1 MSEVP
6 EPVTGNPQA
15 SIPRRFFMN
24 ETSPNPMSA
33 ATVSAGEL
41 TDLVRGNE
49 QDLVARLTPLARRQ
63 SVTLDLS
70 RVERIDA
77 AGIAALITLHIN
89 AQAAGH
95 RFAVSNLSP
104 HVAEILALVGLEGI
118 LLSHNAIENSHC
130 GLHFQRP
137 AA

>member
-1 MSEVP
+1 
-6 EPVTGNPQA
+6 
-15 SIPRRFFMN
+15 MN
-24 ETSPNPMSA
+24 GTIPNPMSA

-41 TDLVRGNE
+41 TELVRGNE
-49 QDLVARLTPLARRQ
+49 QDLLARLTPLARRQ

-77 AGIAALITLHIN
+77 AGIAALITLHIS

-118 LLSHNAIENSHC
+118 LISHNTTDKSHF
-130 GLHFQRP
+130 GLRSQRP